1 MSSRVTVAPC
11 GKTRGPADSVAGME
25 DGFRVEVEL
34 DDEEGGYSIRERLSA
49 LDLDDRARER
59 LGSGVMVT
67 RDGSRLF
74 LYADSETG
82 AREAEGIVRALVAGD
97 ELTATI
103 GVTRWHPVEEAWKD
117 VSIPLPAT
125 ADEEAAEYAAREAAE
140 AGEAELEGRYDWHVF
155 VHAPDRGAAVELAER
170 LAAEGLDVT
179 RRWRYIVAGVP
190 TEERAEELADRLR
203 SELSEGAEV
212 RIEVDLSDVERSPLQ
227 FLPF

>member
-1 MSSRVTVAPC
+1 
-11 GKTRGPADSVAGME
+11 ME

-34 DDEEGGYSIRERLSA
+34 DDEEGGYSIRERLRA

-74 LYADSETG
+74 LYADSEAG
-82 AREAEGIVRALVAGD
+82 AREAEGIVRALVDAD

-103 GVTRWHPVEEAWKD
+103 EVTRWHPVEEAWKD
-117 VSIPLPAT
+117 LSIPLPAT
-125 ADEEAAEYAAREAAE
+125 ADEEAVEYAAREAAE
-140 AGEAELEGRYDWHVF
+140 AVEAEVEGRYDWHV
-155 VHAPDRGAAVELAER
+155 VVNAPGRGAAVELAGR

-179 RRWRYIVAGVP
+179 RRWRYVVAGVP
-190 TEERAEELADRLR
+190 TEERAEELAARLR
-203 SELSEGAEV
+203 SELPEDAEV
-212 RIEVDLSDVERSPLQ
+212 RVEVDLSDVERSPLQ